1 MNYINKYTESRDTY
15 MENITFEE
23 TFEKFKKLNLKN
35 KKCIIASIQALIFAQ
50 EQEKENKSNT
60 LHTENQ

>member
-1 MNYINKYTESRDTY
+1 

-23 TFEKFKKLNLKN
+23 TFEKFKRLNLEN

-50 EQEKENKSNT
+50 EQEKVNKSNT
-60 LHTENQ
+60 LHTEN